1 MKKIRVPENL
11 TTQAYRRIREFIL
24 EGGMDNR
31 ERLTEEFLAS
41 QLGISKSP
49 IREALTRLET
59 EGLLRIEPRR
69 GAYLRNYTA
78 KEAEDLYGLR
88 EALEVHAIRTAKI
101 TPRVLDGL
109 RSHLHHMRDHYLANA
124 KIPWIEEDAA
134 FHNAIAEAS
143 GNKLL
148 HSALE
153 NLQHQ
158 LWLFRRTA
166 YDLSSSNA
174 LVAHEQIAK
183 SLEGGDK
190 ARAEDLMREHISTS
204 CRQLVEVMGSRHLDA
219 KSDAKDVV

>member
-1 MKKIRVPENL
+1 
-11 TTQAYRRIREFIL
+11 
-24 EGGMDNR
+24 
-31 ERLTEEFLAS
+31 
-41 QLGISKSP
+41 
-49 IREALTRLET
+49 
-59 EGLLRIEPRR
+59 
-69 GAYLRNYTA
+69 
-78 KEAEDLYGLR
+78 
-88 EALEVHAIRTAKI
+88 
-101 TPRVLDGL
+101 
-109 RSHLHHMRDHYLANA
+109 MRDHYLANA

-183 SLEGGDK
+183 SLEGGDR